1 MNQKQEH
8 SDLLQAVI
16 PNKLRRMISINPDE
30 KMKEQLKDFGNLA
43 KKYGFVMYDTLE
55 EAEIAEKGV
64 LPTRDQIPTWVGG
77 ELVVDIKDCL
87 NHLFRRE
94 PEARHL
100 MEDVYSEMEANGEIL
115 CPEFMQKPTL

>member
-1 MNQKQEH
+1 
-8 SDLLQAVI
+8 
-16 PNKLRRMISINPDE
+16 
-30 KMKEQLKDFGNLA
+30 
-43 KKYGFVMYDTLE
+43 MYDTLE

-87 NHLFRRE
+87 KHLFGRE
-94 PEARHL
+94 PEALQL